1 MGGLVVKGV
10 LDRPGT
16 DDVLPSWRTFV
27 SIASPWAGIDAAQH
41 AHRLPRH
48 PASWDDLA
56 PGSAFLGKVHRTPF
70 PRALTFYLF
79 FGARSGSRMMSAL
92 GNNDGVLTLASVL
105 DSPVG
110 ERARDVFGFYADHVS
125 LLSDPLVF
133 RRLDLVL
140 ASELSPA
147 PPEPELPRR

>member
-1 MGGLVVKGV
+1 M
-10 LDRPGT
+10 
-16 DDVLPSWRTFV
+16 
-27 SIASPWAGIDAAQH
+27 SIASPWAGIEAAQH
-41 AHRLPRH
+41 APRLPRH

-56 PGSAFLGKVHRTPF
+56 PGSPFLDTIHRGRF
-70 PRALTFYLF
+70 PAPLAFYLF

-110 ERARDVFGFYADHVS
+110 QHARDVFGFYADHTE
-125 LLSDPLVF
+125 LLSDPLVL

-140 ASELSPA
+140 AAELDPHRGA
-147 PPEPELPRR
+147 ELPRR